1 MAEEAAPSRNEVE
14 NQIFIHFVV
23 KPNPAMLV
31 VLALF
36 GGLLLALW
44 SAFGFLAHG
53 NIEEEYVLKLN
64 LFCSVM
70 RETKTD

>member
-1 MAEEAAPSRNEVE
+1 
-14 NQIFIHFVV
+14 
-23 KPNPAMLV
+23 MLV

-44 SAFGFLAHG
+44 SAFGFLTHG